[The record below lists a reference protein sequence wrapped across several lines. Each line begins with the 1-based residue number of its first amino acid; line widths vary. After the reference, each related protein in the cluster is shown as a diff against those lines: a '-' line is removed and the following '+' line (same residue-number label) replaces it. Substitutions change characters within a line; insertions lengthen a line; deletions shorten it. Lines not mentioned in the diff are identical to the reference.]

1 MATSP
6 LYKTSDEAGTEA
18 RRKGK
23 AIQTGKYE
31 PGAFARQAIGTE
43 YVPGQY
49 ASQQIGQNYTPGVV
63 ADQALADGLPSP
75 SSRRRGIAPSPSG
88 PSAAPTFDPLKAY
101 EESILKDQPQSEL
114 RSSAPEGNFLGDS
127 ANDLVI
133 GGLQLYGAGYEIAN
147 LVSGGAIDQAI
158 KDRTGKTGTQNLAE
172 GRRMLQADQSPALRA
187 QQKELEDAK
196 GFVDSFATVLTN
208 PRLAGSLTMQMVPQ
222 LATIGMAAR
231 AVAMK
236 TLAWGAEAGL
246 SAEAA
251 TAAASTNAARTV
263 LGLNAAMEGGMAG
276 ADTRNHILNM
286 TEAELSKSPQYQALL
301 RSGMDPMLARQKL
314 ANDASLISTALAA
327 SISAVAS
334 KVTGAAKLEA
344 AVLGGMVNKVEREVG
359 KKSGATIAKELGF
372 AGVKETAEETLQEGG
387 AQFAQNVAK
396 QQKIDEQQALME
408 GVPEAAGA
416 GGAMGLLAGA
426 GFGGAKVAIEKGAEA
441 IATPPG
447 SSTTGQTYSGPGAG
461 RLTDV
466 EMVSAA
472 RSPAFMAYQWSVADD
487 ATRIRLQN
495 ANPNLN
501 LQALAQDVD
510 LVAQGKRLSDS
521 APQFGQTFLNQLEE
535 FDLTTAQAAADQT
548 QRIAGAP
555 SMEGVKTDADR
566 AMQEAGEG
574 IVSTPPAPSTDQE
587 ADVGGDTGV
596 PQITDMS
603 MEEQVNR
610 LRGYKRRAQNL
621 EGLPE
626 NYRRQQAEL
635 SVQEMVDQGFPET
648 VARGV
653 FGGLLY
659 GPDLQTVLQEGGHT
673 ASQEP
678 AGEVETIGGTPIA
691 TEAPVVQETPQEPVT
706 EVLTE
711 FGDKRMSDGTMTD
724 DQFRDALVNWDNRR
738 KGTDGKSTRSDYEI
752 VQVPPAMQK
761 LADALGVRLKGWAWK
776 GDPYRLVS
784 TRQGISMGGKV
795 IGLNFGS
802 TSQGGEFVVFG
813 HELFHELASRDRQAA
828 DNLIAAM
835 QDFLDGDITA
845 DLREKLR
852 QVGYKEDILAEE
864 IVADVLGVL
873 FAEQSFWKKMAEVQ
887 PTLLEKIIDIIRQM
901 INRMSQFGTREKM
914 VRNAIKDLQRVEDM
928 MVGFLNDAINKQA
941 AGTSVQDNIQL
952 NATQAEAL
960 QNVRSLLR
968 EGKRSEAAAAFKAAN
983 LWKETGMNF
992 NEIETQEVAPIAEE
1006 AEVPMRRPQEEVD
1019 AENAYRAMLETVD
1032 LLRAGNIPAAAKAFK
1047 AGNLSAFGEN
1057 FNELAAQIASERKKR
1072 VSEAQFQSDEQKRLT
1087 LKSKRSMFD
1096 RQIESITSGVTRRV
1110 EEMMQQRKD
1119 LAIAGARAF
1128 RETQTQE
1135 RAAALMGEEKQRGL
1149 LADDTGGVMTQMAEL
1164 GMYGG
1169 AEAQAEASEKRT
1181 KAEAARAESDRLAE
1195 ENATIH
1201 NNRVRAL
1208 LYNADRGLDQLA
1220 KVRQEMA
1227 AVGYSSNEIEAA
1239 VGKSEADL
1247 KSLRDGELRKLAEEQ
1262 LRDAKNIGQREVV
1275 TKTEPEQYPGFNE
1288 IQAELDLNDDQR
1300 RNALALLDAVE
1311 RKEMS
1316 MDDALKA
1323 IKVNKIGQ
1331 MQLYDAMRQ
1340 RGVPVPKAWIDI
1352 SGNIA
1357 VNYPLNEWVKGFPNS
1372 AMAARDAWFRA
1383 VDAVPEGVIDLTEG
1397 EMVSYRNWKKQTT
1410 ELRNRL
1416 QQRQDPWTAGEFD
1429 SMENAFPHALPLNY
1443 TLNEMRNPDSIPE
1456 GDRRQMIKM
1465 EFDDPVRAWFK
1476 DVQYIEQ
1483 SRPDLAP
1490 QFANFLTKA
1499 EQEAYTEFK
1508 EREANEAR
1516 RAVEMKTKSALYSQ
1530 IDGLRFLS
1538 PKVYTDFRSQIS
1550 QAEENQLPAIMQ
1562 AAFEANEFAE
1572 MAKAGGA
1579 EFETIGEL
1587 MNRRAGEDEGLAQ
1600 SPDQMSTEEELD
1612 DDGNYLGYDDSI
1624 RFKRGTNSGVL
1635 PALNTIESV
1644 LGMFRTWKNVPAHT
1658 VVQNP
1663 NQLPDDVRARIQSS
1677 FAGSDMKAATDPKTG
1692 HMYLFSDFLEGD
1704 TDTQFAVFN
1713 QIYGQF
1719 GIRGF
1724 MGDSFKTFLENQ
1736 YRLNRKTIT
1745 AADKLIEERRAM
1757 GIPTTTADATYAV
1770 LGDTAIHTVHT
1781 KFANWLDKNGFPA
1794 VADWIR
1800 SSTNTE
1806 VSSILSGV
1814 AESAKS
1820 NGISPLGGQPNDS
1833 MSFDRNKM
1841 PVEGYAYRN
1850 GQITA
1855 YARVNPITGDWI
1867 VFTIKPGADSIN
1879 SGDYNITT
1887 TDDLQIAHDMMKQYG
1902 TVRLARAR
1910 ETLRYIGPE
1919 NIDKIKTWNENDP
1932 MWLKAK
1938 RWLIQGAQNKFLPI
1952 WEVAHQMMMS
1962 GKQTTVIDDL
1972 IKYESRTGYYVDNYK
1987 RRYLYPIMKTLA
1999 RLNTMNITLEDV
2011 DLFLMARHAEE
2022 RNSTIAAI
2030 NPDNR
2035 KGSGLTTKDA
2045 QKILS
2050 SRNNGAWDVAA
2061 MADLEIIGKLMD
2073 QMSSDKL
2080 NYLLR
2085 TGMISKYQYEAL
2097 KRYKHYVNLSGNT
2110 ETDLD
2115 KFDNTQLGGRAFNV
2129 RGTDI
2134 IRSTGRGTVA
2144 VDVLQNTMN
2153 SYLSAIIRGQK
2164 NRPLQA
2170 ILDMFEQN
2178 PDKTYVEVNPIE
2190 TVQRVNI
2197 EKFNFDNKILKIL
2210 GTDKDD
2216 VRAGKNFL
2224 VGLKERMKRGE
2235 IDSDDALA
2243 EIVQRIRQAEER
2255 RAIQPDEAARAL
2267 RNLNEQVVMTA
2278 RLSPDGYVS
2287 MVELSGRR
2295 DPREV
2300 VVKVNGKNISMVFKD
2315 GADPFFQA
2323 ITGMNVQKGTA
2334 FEEALSWW
2342 ANKFSQMVT
2351 TWNPAWVPINAV
2363 RDVQTA
2369 FSNMA
2374 ADPEVGAALA
2384 NKMRKKYWK
2393 ATKIALRYQLYD
2405 WAGMKDGR
2413 FRNWVDNLQTKY
2425 PMSDAER
2432 KMIDE
2437 FFEDGSGTYFLDRQE
2452 LTQALEQMQS
2462 AMNNNKRTAIGMTKE
2477 AWEEYKAT
2485 MNVVG
2490 MSTEIAPRLA
2500 AYMTLR
2506 EAGKSREVAA
2516 RYAKELTVNFNMK
2529 GTNRLLRGAY
2539 VFFNPAVQGTVRM
2552 FKDLKAGNFGR
2563 FGTVAGFWM
2572 GLGFLSTMMARAL
2585 SGDDEDHPGVDS
2597 IDMVAPYKRNTS
2609 LTWMPGVTFGSIP
2622 VAYGWNVFSA
2632 AGQYMYDVVNGH
2644 MPMSTAAMKTLAA
2657 AFDSFSP
2664 IGSGAESKTLSGSV
2678 LKTATPS
2685 VALPIVEWNM
2695 NENRFGA
2702 PIYKEQSPY
2711 SDIKEA
2717 NAYMHFDSVNP
2728 ISKWAMQSLAE
2739 VGTSKNAR
2747 YTPGMVDVN
2756 PAMVDHMIKSYLPG
2770 IFSEAYNATGV
2781 SIKAARG
2788 EETKEMPVPFF
2799 DRFKAKAEAE
2809 GFDSSSVRNLK
2820 VTIDTMWEAWK
2831 QPDTTSQEK
2840 AQMKKDYPELAK
2852 LKALSQ
2858 ANEQAIKKARQSAAA
2873 IERDPKVSDEYKVE
2887 VRNRVNDLERGYN
2900 ARLVKKA
2907 LESGWRDT
2915 ILYGDGEPAPP
2926 PR

>member
-6 LYKTSDEAGTEA
+6 LYKTSDEAGTES
-18 RRKGK
+18 RRKGQ
-23 AIQTGKYE
+23 AISSGKYE

-63 ADQALADGLPSP
+63 ADQALAAGLPSP

-344 AVLGGMVNKVEREVG
+344 AVLGGVVNKVEREVG
-359 KKSGATIAKELGF
+359 KKSGMTIAKELGF

-603 MEEQVNR
+603 MEEQINR

-659 GPDLQTVLQEGGHT
+659 GPSLETVLSEGGHT

-678 AGEVETIGGTPIA
+678 AGEVESIGGTPIA
-691 TEAPVVQETPQEPVT
+691 TQTTLVQETPQKPVT

-738 KGTDGKSTRSDYEI
+738 QGTDGKSTRSDYEI
-752 VQVPPAMQK
+752 VPLPAPMQK
-761 LADALGVRLKGWAWK
+761 LADALGIQLKGWAWK

-784 TRQGISMGGKV
+784 TRQGISMGKGV
-795 IGLNFGS
+795 IGINFGT

-835 QDFLDGDITA
+835 QDFLDGDITE

-960 QNVRSLLR
+960 QNVRSLLK

-983 LWKETGMNF
+983 LWKETGLNF

-1410 ELRNRL
+1410 ELRKRL
-1416 QQRQDPWTAGEFD
+1416 QERQDPWGGEFN

-1465 EFDDPVRAWFK
+1465 EFEDPVRAWFK

-1483 SRPDLAP
+1483 SRPDLGP

-1499 EQEAYTEFK
+1499 EQEAYAEFK
-1508 EREANEAR
+1508 EREASEAR

-1538 PKVYTDFRSQIS
+1538 PKVYTDFRTQIS

-1612 DDGNYLGYDDSI
+1612 DDGNYIGYDDSI

-1644 LGMFRTWKNVPAHT
+1644 TEMFRNWKNVPAHT

-1677 FAGSDMKAATDPKTG
+1677 FAASGFKAATDPKTG
-1692 HMYLFSDFLEGD
+1692 HMYLFSDFLDGD

-1713 QIYGQF
+1713 EIYGQF
-1719 GIRGF
+1719 GVRGF
-1724 MGDSFKTFLENQ
+1724 MGDSFKTFLDNQ
-1736 YRLNRKTIT
+1736 YRLNRKTII
-1745 AADKLIEERRAM
+1745 AADKLIAERRAM
-1757 GIPTTTADATYAV
+1757 GIPTTTAEATYAV
-1770 LGDTAIHTVHT
+1770 LGDTAIHTIHT

-1814 AESAKS
+1814 TESAKS

-1833 MSFDRNKM
+1833 MSFDRKKM

-1887 TDDLQIAHDMMKQYG
+1887 TDDLQIAHDMMKQHG

-1919 NIDKIKTWNENDP
+1919 NIEKIKTWNEDDP
-1932 MWLKAK
+1932 SWKK
-1938 RWLIQGAQNKFLPI
+1938 FYRWVRQGAQNRFLPI

-1962 GKQTTVIDDL
+1962 GKSNTVIDDL
-1972 IKYESRTGYYVDNYK
+1972 VKYESRTGYYIDNYK
-1987 RRYLYPIMKTLA
+1987 RRYMYPIMKTLK
-1999 RLNTMNITLEDV
+1999 RLGERGLSIEDV

-2022 RNSTIAAI
+2022 RNSTISAI

-2061 MADLEIIGKLMD
+2061 MNDLEIIGRLMD
-2073 QMSSDKL
+2073 QMSTDKL
-2080 NYLLR
+2080 NYLLQ

-2115 KFDNTQLGGRAFNV
+2115 KFDTTQLGGRAFNV

-2295 DPREV
+2295 DPNEV
-2300 VVKVNGKNISMVFKD
+2300 VVKVGGKNISMVFKN
-2315 GADPFFQA
+2315 GGLPFFQS
-2323 ITGMNVQKGTA
+2323 ITGMDIQRSNAVVEYMAK
-2334 FEEALSWW
+2334 W
-2342 ANKFSQMVT
+2342 AQFFSQMVT
-2351 TWNPAWVPINAV
+2351 TWNPAWIPINMI
-2363 RDVQTA
+2363 RDIQTA
-2369 FSNMA
+2369 YSNMA

-2384 NKMRKKYWK
+2384 SKMTK
-2393 ATKIALRYQLYD
+2393 AYGRAYKIATRHLLYD
-2405 WAGMKDGR
+2405 WANVKDGR
-2413 FRNWVDNLQTKY
+2413 FRNMVDRMQTKY
-2425 PMSDAER
+2425 PMSAEDAKLIE
-2432 KMIDE
+2432 E
-2437 FFEDGSGTYFLDRQE
+2437 FFEDGAGTYFLDRGSVEMSLQN
-2452 LTQALEQMQS
+2452 MQS
-2462 AMNNNKRTAIGMTKE
+2462 AMNANKGGATGMTLAAIKE
-2477 AWEEYKAT
+2477 LAASVEL
-2485 MNVVG
+2485 VG
-2490 MSTEIAPRLA
+2490 MAGEIAPRLA
-2500 AYMTLR
+2500 AYKVLR

-2529 GTNRLLRGAY
+2529 GTSKALRGMY
-2539 VFFNPAVQGTVRM
+2539 VFFNPAVQGTMRM
-2552 FKDLKAGNFGR
+2552 FKDLKAGNLGR
-2563 FGTVAGFWM
+2563 FGTTAGVWM
-2572 GLGFLSTMMARAL
+2572 GLGFLSTMVARAL
-2585 SGDDEDHPGVDS
+2585 SGDDEDHPGVDT
-2597 IDMVAPYKRNTS
+2597 IDMVAGYKRNTS
-2609 LTWMPGVTFGSIP
+2609 LTWLPGVVGGSIP

-2632 AGQYMYDVVNGH
+2632 AGQYMYDVVHGH
-2644 MPMSTAAMKTLAA
+2644 MPSGEAALKVMSA

-2664 IGSGAESKTLSGSV
+2664 IGSGADSKSLMGMGI
-2678 LKTATPS
+2678 KTITPS
-2685 VALPIVEWNM
+2685 IAVPAAEWLM

-2702 PIYKEQSPY
+2702 PIYKAQSPY

-2728 ISKWAMQSLAE
+2728 ISKWAMQSLVE
-2739 VGTSKNAR
+2739 VGTNKNAR
-2747 YTPGMVDVN
+2747 YTPGLVDVN
-2756 PAMVDHMIKSYLPG
+2756 PAMVDHMIKSYVPG
-2770 IFSEAYNATGV
+2770 LFAEAYNAAGV

-2788 EETKEMPVPFF
+2788 EETKDMPVPFL

-2809 GFDSSSVRNLK
+2809 GFDSSAVRNLK
-2820 VTIDTMWEAWK
+2820 VTIDTMWESWK
-2831 QPDTTSQEK
+2831 QPDTTPEEK
-2840 AQMKKDYPELAK
+2840 AKMKRDYPELAK

-2858 ANEQAIKKARQSAAA
+2858 ANEQAIKSARQSAAK

-2907 LESGWRDT
+2907 LEAGWRDT